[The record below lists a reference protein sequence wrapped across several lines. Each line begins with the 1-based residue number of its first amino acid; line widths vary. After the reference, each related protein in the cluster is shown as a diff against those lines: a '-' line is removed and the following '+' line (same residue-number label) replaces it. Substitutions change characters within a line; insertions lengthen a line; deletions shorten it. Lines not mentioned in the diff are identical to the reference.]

1 MINHPCEH
9 LSEWLHRLL
18 APALSREFVPDFLQD
33 TADFLR
39 EFEKVRNGTW
49 EAPPNCGPVT
59 AESNAFCLDVVSL
72 YTNIPWERGVETLA
86 RLWNKL
92 KNCRFPDHPVEDHH
106 VRNAA
111 LFILTHAFFLFGEHM
126 FRQIFGT
133 AMGANYA
140 PVFATGFM
148 GEFNTEFF
156 RDTAGWLELIP
167 FWRRM
172 LDDIVGMWNG
182 TRQEFDAFVASLNAW
197 SLANGW
203 AIQFE
208 ISGFGK
214 RVAFLDNYGNLL

>member
-1 MINHPCEH
+1 
-9 LSEWLHRLL
+9 
-18 APALSREFVPDFLQD
+18 
-33 TADFLR
+33 
-39 EFEKVRNGTW
+39 
-49 EAPPNCGPVT
+49 
-59 AESNAFCLDVVSL
+59 
-72 YTNIPWERGVETLA
+72 
-86 RLWNKL
+86 
-92 KNCRFPDHPVEDHH
+92 
-106 VRNAA
+106 
-111 LFILTHAFFLFGEHM
+111 
-126 FRQIFGT
+126 
-133 AMGANYA
+133 MGANYA

-156 RDTAGWLELIP
+156 RDNAGWLELIP